1 MGTGLTSNVKQH
13 ATAYHEKLAMPE
25 LDSIATHFP
34 GGRWANR
41 LSSVLFNLMSLMIWF
56 TIFLAL
62 GWLLA
67 LALYQDAR
75 GVPGL
80 FFANKSITPG
90 WFYFHVLLCS
100 PIMLVAKLVSGV
112 SFGIPIRTH
121 TNHALA
127 DPRRD

>member
-1 MGTGLTSNVKQH
+1 VKQH
-13 ATAYHEKLAMPE
+13 AAAHHEKLAMPE

-34 GGRWANR
+34 GGRWVNR
-41 LSSVLFNLMSLMIWF
+41 LSFVLFNLMSLMIWF

-67 LALYQDAR
+67 FALYQDGR
-75 GVPGL
+75 GVSRL
-80 FFANKSITPG
+80 FFTNKRITPG

-100 PIMLVAKLVSGV
+100 PIMLVAKLVSEV
-112 SFGIPIRTH
+112 SCGIPIRRH

-127 DPRRD
+127 DPR